1 MESISHLAGHMG
13 HARDS
18 PKRSSSVTRET
29 RVHVVHDVGVQ
40 PQKKRWGSILREPR
54 PATGRP
60 ATGSAGSEHM
70 KTKTMNPKKAPAP
83 TPTKPVEPSS
93 PLIVAS
99 EGRQSSGRSCTTGK
113 SSTHQRLGRPD
124 VYDTRF
130 CDIQPSLATC
140 QHLASA
146 STCSASHRVHGV
158 CWRVAKSRQV
168 RWRPLQVGFVW
179 SSRRKGPLGGPL

>member
-1 MESISHLAGHMG
+1 MVRVTDRISHLAGHMG

-54 PATGRP
+54 PATG
-60 ATGSAGSEHM
+60 SADAGVRGSEHM

-99 EGRQSSGRSCTTGK
+99 EGR
-113 SSTHQRLGRPD
+113 
-124 VYDTRF
+124 
-130 CDIQPSLATC
+130 PSVKREIL
-140 QHLASA
+140 HN
-146 STCSASHRVHGV
+146 R
-158 CWRVAKSRQV
+158 
-168 RWRPLQVGFVW
+168 
-179 SSRRKGPLGGPL
+179 